1 MLSRQYMHQK
11 SGIDMKRLLVISAL
25 TCAIAPTSFASQLYF
40 DARNDAMGGA
50 GVASSDFVTAAFVN
64 PALLGQGNADYIGV
78 ILPAI
83 PYSDNGH
90 TRYAPTSIGVQTET
104 SDAFLGALDNVKTAQ
119 DAYDNNRSPLTA
131 AAYANAL
138 SQFDGQ
144 RMDVNVGTSFA
155 IALPSSALSVAF
167 FGNSYMTSV
176 ATAKVSQSDIDLANN
191 QTLDDLDSKVNL
203 AGVSVSD
210 LGLALSMN
218 WDANIAKVSIGVSP
232 KYQRIDTYSYDIS
245 INSDGLQEFE
255 DAFLDG
261 LDKQSHFNLDAGIA
275 FDFYDTFRVA
285 VSGRNMLKK
294 NLEVETTAYKGIG
307 QADEKMVFTLAPLV
321 TAGFALHHDFA
332 TLTAEMDLNDAI
344 GFESNSESRYARGGV
359 EANLFDFLQLRAGIR
374 HDLNDVRDDLYTF
387 GFGISP
393 MDLVHI
399 DLAATVSK
407 NGAYG
412 IYQDGEF
419 KDSGLNAANNTS
431 DEPVYGIDGFVLQ
444 VSAKF

>member
-1 MLSRQYMHQK
+1 
-11 SGIDMKRLLVISAL
+11 MKRLLITAAL
-25 TCAIAPTSFASQLYF
+25 TNALTPTVFASQLYF

-64 PALLGQGNADYIGV
+64 PALLGQGNTDYIGM

-90 TRYAPTSIGVQTET
+90 TRYAPTSFGIQTET
-104 SDAFLGALDNVKTAQ
+104 SDAFLGALDNVKTTLE
-119 DAYDNNRSPLTA
+119 AYDNNSNPSTA

-138 SQFDGQ
+138 GEFDGQ
-144 RMDVNVGTSFA
+144 RMGINAGTSFA

-176 ATAKVSQSDIDLANN
+176 ATAKVSQNDIDLAKSQN
-191 QTLDDLDSKVNL
+191 LDDLDSKVNL

-218 WDANIAKVSIGVSP
+218 WDANIAKVSIGISP

-245 INSDGLQEFE
+245 LDDNGLRKFE
-255 DAFLDG
+255 DGFLDG
-261 LDKQSHFNLDAGIA
+261 LDMQSHFNLDAGIA
-275 FDFYDTFRVA
+275 LDFYDIFRVA

-294 NLEVETTAYKGIG
+294 NLEIETTAYKGIN
-307 QADEKMVFTLAPLV
+307 QADEKLIFTLAPLV
-321 TAGFALHHDFA
+321 TAGFALHHSYA

-359 EANLFDFLQLRAGIR
+359 EVNLFNALQLRAGVR
-374 HDLNDVRDDLYTF
+374 HDLNDMRDDLYTL

-393 MDLVHI
+393 MELVHI

-407 NGAYG
+407 NGAYSV
-412 IYQDGEF
+412 YQDGEF
-419 KDSGLNAANNTS
+419 SDGGLNSGNSTGDDAT
-431 DEPVYGIDGFVLQ
+431 YGIDGFVLQ

>member
-1 MLSRQYMHQK
+1 
-11 SGIDMKRLLVISAL
+11 MKRIFIISAL

-64 PALLGQGNADYIGV
+64 PALLGQGKDDYIGV

-83 PYSDNGH
+83 PYSDDGH
-90 TRYAPTSIGVQTET
+90 TRYAPTSFGVQTET

-119 DAYDNNRSPLTA
+119 DAYDNNKNAVTA

-138 SQFDGQ
+138 GDFDGQ
-144 RMDVNVGTSFA
+144 RMGVNVGTSFA

-167 FGNSYMTSV
+167 FGNSYMTSI
-176 ATAKVSQSDIDLANN
+176 ATAKVSPHDIDSANN
-191 QTLDDLDSKVNL
+191 QTLDDLDSTVNL

-218 WDANIAKVSIGVSP
+218 WDARIAKVSIGISP

-245 INSDGLQEFE
+245 LNDDGLREFE
-255 DAFLDG
+255 DGFLDG

-275 FDFYDTFRVA
+275 FDFYDIFRVA

-294 NLEVETTAYKGIG
+294 NFEVETTAYKGIN
-307 QADEKMVFTLAPLV
+307 QENEKIIFTLAPLV
-321 TAGFALHHDFA
+321 TAGFALHHDYV

-344 GFESNSESRYARGGV
+344 GFESNSESRYARAGI
-359 EANLFDFLQLRAGIR
+359 EANLFDFVQLRAGIR
-374 HDLNDVRDDLYTF
+374 HDLNDVREDLFTF

-419 KDSGLNAANNTS
+419 NDSGLNSARSTGDDA
-431 DEPVYGIDGFVLQ
+431 VYGIDGFVLQ
-444 VSAKF
+444 ISAKF

>member
-1 MLSRQYMHQK
+1 
-11 SGIDMKRLLVISAL
+11 MKRLSIISAL
-25 TCAIAPTSFASQLYF
+25 ACAITPTSFASQLYF

-64 PALLGQGNADYIGV
+64 PALLGQGKSDYIGV

-83 PYSDNGH
+83 PYSDNGS
-90 TRYAPTSIGVQTET
+90 TRYAPTSFGAQTET

-119 DAYDNNRSPLTA
+119 DAYDNNRTPITA

-138 SQFDGQ
+138 GEFDGQ
-144 RMDVNVGTSFA
+144 RMGMNVGTSFA

-191 QTLDDLDSKVNL
+191 QSLDDLDSKVNL

-218 WDANIAKVSIGVSP
+218 WDADIAKVSIGISP

-245 INSDGLQEFE
+245 LNDDGLREFE

-294 NLEVETTAYKGIG
+294 NLEVETTAYKGIN
-307 QADEKMVFTLAPLV
+307 QADEKLVFTLAPLV

-344 GFESNSESRYARGGV
+344 GFESNSESRYARGGI

-374 HDLNDVRDDLYTF
+374 HDLNDIKEDLYTL

-399 DLAATVSK
+399 DLAATISK

-412 IYQDGEF
+412 IYQDGQF
-419 KDSGLNAANNTS
+419 KDSGLNSASNSGDDA
-431 DEPVYGIDGFVLQ
+431 VYGIDGFVLQ

>member
-1 MLSRQYMHQK
+1 
-11 SGIDMKRLLVISAL
+11 MKRLLVISAL

-399 DLAATVSK
+399 DLAATISK

-419 KDSGLNAANNTS
+419 KDSGLNAANSTS

>member
-1 MLSRQYMHQK
+1 
-11 SGIDMKRLLVISAL
+11 MKRIFIISAL
-25 TCAIAPTSFASQLYF
+25 TCAIAPTTFASQLYF

-64 PALLGQGNADYIGV
+64 PALLGQGKDNYIGL

-83 PYSDNGH
+83 PYSDNGN
-90 TRYAPTSIGVQTET
+90 TRYAPTSFGVQTET
-104 SDAFLGALDNVKTAQ
+104 SDAFLGALENVKTAQ
-119 DAYDNNRSPLTA
+119 DAYDNNKNTITA
-131 AAYANAL
+131 AAYAYAL
-138 SQFDGQ
+138 GNFDGQ
-144 RMDVNVGTSFA
+144 RMGANVGTSFA
-155 IALPSSALSVAF
+155 IVLPSSALSVAF
-167 FGNSYMTSV
+167 FGNAYMTSV
-176 ATAKVSQSDIDLANN
+176 ATAKVSQNDIDSANN

-218 WDANIAKVSIGVSP
+218 WDAKIAKVSIGISP

-245 INSDGLQEFE
+245 INDDGLREFE
-255 DAFLDG
+255 DGFLDG

-294 NLEVETTAYKGIG
+294 NLKVETTAYKGIN
-307 QADEKMVFTLAPLV
+307 QTNEKMVFTLAPLV
-321 TAGFALHHDFA
+321 TAGFALHHDYA

-344 GFESNSESRYARGGV
+344 GFESNSESRYARAGI

-374 HDLNDVRDDLYTF
+374 HDLNDVREDLFTL

-412 IYQDGEF
+412 IYQNGEF
-419 KDSGLNAANNTS
+419 NDSGLNSARSTG
-431 DEPVYGIDGFVLQ
+431 DEAVYGIDGFILQ